1 MDYPAKI
8 LLFGEYGI
16 LLNSMALAI
25 PYSRFSGRFVF
36 PDSSAD
42 KIDQRASV
50 SNNELKGLL
59 NYFKSNPTI
68 FQTILLDLF
77 ELEVNKGLYFDSSIP
92 SGSGLGSSGA
102 LTAAVYERF
111 SGGEHP
117 NEYHK
122 IKSDLAAIESC
133 FHGLSSGI
141 DPLTSFLNK
150 PVLLDNA
157 NSMIRTADLS
167 AFLSTY
173 TLFLINTHSTGHT
186 AELVNRFLEQ
196 YRQPEFREIIDNQ
209 YLILINQIIGSIV
222 LADFE
227 SFETLMAR
235 YSRLQLLHFN
245 KMIPIPMIKYFED
258 GIRTNEFYLKLCG
271 SGGGGYLLAISK
283 ERLKAEA
290 YFNLNHLDY
299 TIV

>member
-1 MDYPAKI
+1 MLLIVFAGITFNTIAQGEKPSDFNLSVGTDLASTYLWRGSQLSAGPSIQPWAEWSYKGLTLGVWGSYEFTGVSKEVDLYAKYTVKDFSLMYI
-8 LLFGEYGI
+8 DLF
-16 LLNSMALAI
+16 
-25 PYSRFSGRFVF
+25 F
-36 PDSSAD
+36 PDNTALNQD
-42 KIDQRASV
+42 FFNF
-50 SNNELKGLL
+50 NNK
-59 NYFKSNPTI
+59 T
-68 FQTILLDLF
+68 
-77 ELEVNKGLYFDSSIP
+77 
-92 SGSGLGSSGA
+92 
-102 LTAAVYERF
+102 
-111 SGGEHP
+111 
-117 NEYHK
+117 
-122 IKSDLAAIESC
+122 
-133 FHGLSSGI
+133 
-141 DPLTSFLNK
+141 
-150 PVLLDNA
+150 
-157 NSMIRTADLS
+157 
-167 AFLSTY
+167 
-173 TLFLINTHSTGHT
+173 TGHT